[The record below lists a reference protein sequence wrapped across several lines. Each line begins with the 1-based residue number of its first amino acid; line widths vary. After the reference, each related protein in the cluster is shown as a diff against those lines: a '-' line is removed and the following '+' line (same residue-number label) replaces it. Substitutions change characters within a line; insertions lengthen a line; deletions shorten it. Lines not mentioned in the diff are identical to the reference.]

1 MLLSRSCQ
9 LADLH
14 QLQTPLI
21 ELDADFGHLVFKW
34 IVELKGITK
43 LKPRQRALVRG
54 TETLVGLTCH
64 VDGGV
69 AGFGAAVYITVRLSL
84 DNPTLVHRI
93 LMSKSRVSHT
103 NNKGSRKNW
112 WFWPLHS

>member
-69 AGFGAAVYITVRLSL
+69 AGFGTAVYITVRLSL
-84 DNPTLVHRI
+84 DNP
-93 LMSKSRVSHT
+93 
-103 NNKGSRKNW
+103 
-112 WFWPLHS
+112 